1 MKHQECKKAKTGT
14 VLAVT
19 IGTGLLGLAFAAV
32 VPFSAQ
38 EAVAT
43 DSQSGQVV
51 TAYLEYQDVNYSYM
65 NWEAPVGT
73 SSGSVETGPGSSPVE
88 VIRGKLQP
96 GGRGSDVI
104 TFAWNRTARKLHL
117 DLNRNRDLTDD
128 EGGVFSSASLPEG
141 SPDQTFTNIHVPVKT
156 AAGSRQ
162 MVVDLSFY
170 DKNSG
175 PGCTVALRSF
185 WQGKVNL
192 QGKEWQ
198 VGLLGNSSNQRTPF
212 ERGNLLLRPWAER
225 DQPFDLQ
232 RGSLTALPF
241 PRRVF
246 FGNRAYEL
254 QCTNEVQ
261 GDSLKVRLQF
271 TEQRPKLGEL
281 KVTGDFVER
290 VTMEGQPYLVVLDR
304 PEGILKVPTGFY
316 SGIKVYL
323 KKGEAAAYL
332 AAWMPDQASPVI
344 VSDEGVGKLTA
355 GGPLTNS
362 AWVNRGGRY
371 LWLNR
376 RYLCLNRKLAG
387 AGGEYEMVNPDTS
400 HPPEFTVY
408 QGDKKLVAG
417 KFRFG

>member
-1 MKHQECKKAKTGT
+1 MKKRESQRFAAGVAT
-14 VLAVT
+14 VVLVAL
-19 IGTGLLGLAFAAV
+19 GALGLALSVAV
-32 VPFSAQ
+32 PVRAQ

-51 TAYLEYQDVNYSYM
+51 TAYLEYRDVNYSFM

-73 SSGSVETGPGSSPVE
+73 SSGSVETRPGSSPVE

-96 GGRGSDVI
+96 GGQGSDV
-104 TFAWNRTARKLHL
+104 TAFAWNRTARKLHL

-128 EGGVFSSASLPEG
+128 EGGVFSSVSLPER
-141 SPDQTFTNIHVPVKT
+141 PPMDQTFTNIHVPVKT

-162 MVVDLSFY
+162 MVADLTFY
-170 DKNSG
+170 DKTSG

-185 WQGKVNL
+185 WQGQVNL

-225 DQPFDLQ
+225 NQPFDLQ

-246 FGNRAYEL
+246 FGNGAYEL

-281 KVTGDFVER
+281 KVTGNLVER

-332 AAWMPDQASPVI
+332 ARWMPDRAPPVM

-362 AWVNRGGRY
+362 ADVNRWGRY
-371 LWLNR
+371 LR
-376 RYLCLNRKLAG
+376 LNRKLVG

-400 HPPEFTVY
+400 HPPEFTVCR
-408 QGDKKLVAG
+408 GDKKLVSD